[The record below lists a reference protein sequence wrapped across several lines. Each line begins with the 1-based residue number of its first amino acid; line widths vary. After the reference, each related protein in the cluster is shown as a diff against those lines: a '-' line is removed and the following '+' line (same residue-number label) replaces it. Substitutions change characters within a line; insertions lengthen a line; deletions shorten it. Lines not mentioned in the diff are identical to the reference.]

1 MRGASWVKTGQNNAI
16 KAINQTVALEIYQS
30 TVLRSILCCLIDVQ
44 PWPVTPGPDD
54 TVDDLPKIL
63 WPNQAGRRFI
73 LEGHL
78 HKAKTR
84 GRRTWIKEH
93 GWFLTELRA
102 NNVETD
108 TVWAYGHCARAG
120 KGVFYKAQST
130 SNSIDHLKR

>member
-1 MRGASWVKTGQNNAI
+1 MSSAPERTAFSILQASSTLSL
-16 KAINQTVALEIYQS
+16 INQVADA
-30 TVLRSILCCLIDVQ
+30 ILM
-44 PWPVTPGPDD
+44 TPGPDD

-108 TVWAYGHCARAG
+108 TVWACGHCARAG

-130 SNSIDHLKR
+130 SNSINHLKR